1 METRTPIQIPSVV
14 SVMRRYRKQLSMS
27 SPNVTGSQW
36 RGGRS
41 SETPY
46 SNHRSTSSFQTSCN
60 TSKAWGSSSNMRN
73 RQTTSRPRE
82 TPPETRRLKH
92 LGTQIEDPN
101 LNDLRSAKSQ
111 RSPQL
116 TGAID
121 NVQWYKLL
129 SLAFNVIQRMLSR
142 NKERKK
148 ENWQVCHLQRKIYFG
163 RVFYCR
169 KYARTKVG
177 CASLIVLVDLTNPFT
192 VVYIYRNTSLIAR
205 PQL

>member
-14 SVMRRYRKQLSMS
+14 SAMRRYRKQLSMS
-27 SPNVTGSQW
+27 SPNATGSQW

-41 SETPY
+41 SGTPY
-46 SNHRSTSSFQTSCN
+46 SNHRSTSSFQTSCSI
-60 TSKAWGSSSNMRN
+60 SKAWGSSSNTRN

-82 TPPETRRLKH
+82 TPPGTRRLKH

-121 NVQWYKLL
+121 SVQWYKLP

-148 ENWQVCHLQRKIYFG
+148 EIKSLTKFSLS
-163 RVFYCR
+163 
-169 KYARTKVG
+169 YA
-177 CASLIVLVDLTNPFT
+177 F
-192 VVYIYRNTSLIAR
+192 
-205 PQL
+205 